1 MIKADAEGK
10 KIILALI
17 DVGVRTGC
25 FQKLEE
31 ANRLADSIEPIED
44 DKE

>member
-1 MIKADAEGK
+1 MIKADEEGK

-31 ANRLADSIEPIED
+31 ANRLAESIEDLEK
-44 DKE
+44 KEE